1 MDDTSPRQDLP
12 HPAADVSIATRALGQ
27 IGMVTVVSGFKL
39 SCALFG
45 AGSQPGN
52 QAAYE
57 HVQIG
62 DLIKVPTSTT
72 TAFGFVD
79 SLALKDPTGG
89 SGRGVAIAEVELLGE
104 IIARTDGKPVVFSRG
119 ISVYPTLGAAVF
131 PASPHDLD
139 CIYSKPN
146 TPSLP
151 IGVLHQ
157 DPSKI
162 AYLISQEFLCKH
174 SAILGTTGS
183 GKSCSL
189 TVVLRSLL
197 NAHPNGHVVMLDPHG
212 EYSHAFGTM
221 AECINTH
228 NIELPYWL
236 MSAEEITEVLCSR
249 EPIARS
255 REANI
260 LKEAIIAAKMS
271 FLGEAHAD
279 AFVTVDTPTPYR
291 MPAVVKHISD
301 AMGKL
306 DKPDS
311 TLPYLRLIGTIEDLR
326 QDLRYAFMFPG
337 LTVRD
342 NLTEILSRLLRIPVN
357 GKPITIL
364 DISSVPSEIVNVVV
378 SLLCRLIF
386 DFAIWSHREHSV
398 PILLVCDEAHRYV
411 PNDASLGFEP
421 TRRSIARIAKEG
433 RKYGVS
439 CMVVSQRPVEVSET
453 ILSQCNN
460 FVILRLTNPID
471 QNYVRKLV
479 PDSFAGLVD
488 VLPALRQ
495 GEALIVGEAISM
507 PLRIQIDYPNPEPE
521 SADIKFYEK
530 WKRVKRAPRSRK
542 SWIVGGSRR
551 KCSGT
556 PGIRR
561 GFGMNHREF
570 CEGGAGC

>member
-1 MDDTSPRQDLP
+1 MMDDTSPRQDLP
-12 HPAADVSIATRALGQ
+12 RTAAGVSTAATPAQ

-45 AGSQPGN
+45 GGSQPGG

-57 HVQIG
+57 NVQIG
-62 DLIKVPTSTT
+62 DLIKVPTPTT

-79 SLALKDPTGG
+79 SLALRDPSGG
-89 SGRGVAIAEVELLGE
+89 NGRGTAIAEVELLGE
-104 IIARTDGKPVVFSRG
+104 IIPRTDGKPPAFSRG
-119 ISVYPTLGAAVF
+119 ISVYPTLGAAVYQS
-131 PASPHDLD
+131 SPHDLD

-146 TPSLP
+146 SPSLP

-157 DPSKI
+157 DPSKT

-212 EYSHAFGTM
+212 EYSHAFGNM

-260 LKEAIIAAKMS
+260 LKEAIIAAKQS
-271 FLGEAHAD
+271 FLGQGEGEV
-279 AFVTVDTPTPYR
+279 FLTVDTPTPYR

-311 TLPYLRLIGTIEDLR
+311 TLPYLRLMGTIEDLR

-342 NLTEILSRLLRIPVN
+342 NLTEILSRILRIPVS

-386 DFAIWSHREHSV
+386 DFAIWSHREKSV

-421 TRRSIARIAKEG
+421 TRRAIARIAKEG

-439 CMVVSQRPVEVSET
+439 LCLVTQRPSEISEA
-453 ILSQCNN
+453 ILSQCSTV
-460 FVILRLTNPID
+460 FAMRMTNDKD
-471 QNYVRKLV
+471 QNLVRRTL
-479 PDSFAGLVD
+479 PETAAGLLNT
-488 VLPALRQ
+488 LPTLRQ
-495 GEALIVGEAISM
+495 QEAIAVGEGVPHPMRIRFNDLERS
-507 PLRIQIDYPNPEPE
+507 LRPQ
-521 SADIKFYEK
+521 
-530 WKRVKRAPRSRK
+530 
-542 SWIVGGSRR
+542 GGSTNFP
-551 KCSGT
+551 KAWET
-556 PGIRR
+556 D
-561 GFGMNHREF
+561 H
-570 CEGGAGC
+570 EGLDFLTETIDRWRWHAH

>member
-1 MDDTSPRQDLP
+1 MMDDTSPRQDLP
-12 HPAADVSIATRALGQ
+12 RAAADVSVTSQVPGQ

-57 HVQIG
+57 RVQIG

-89 SGRGVAIAEVELLGE
+89 SGRGIAIAEVELLGE
-104 IIARTDGKPVVFSRG
+104 IIARTDGKPAVFSRG

-131 PASPHDLD
+131 QASPHDLD
-139 CIYSKPN
+139 CVYSKPN

-212 EYSHAFGTM
+212 EYSHAFGNM

-271 FLGEAHAD
+271 FLGEAHSD
-279 AFVTVDTPTPYR
+279 SFVTVDTPTPYR

-342 NLTEILSRLLRIPVN
+342 NLTEILSRLLRIPVS

-386 DFAIWSHREHSV
+386 DFAIWSHREHAV

-411 PNDASLGFEP
+411 PNDPTLGFEP

-439 CMVVSQRPVEVSET
+439 LCLVTQRPSEISEA
-453 ILSQCNN
+453 ILSQCSTV
-460 FVILRLTNPID
+460 FAMRMTNDKD
-471 QNYVRKLV
+471 QNLVRRTL
-479 PDSFAGLVD
+479 PETAAGLLNT
-488 VLPALRQ
+488 LPTLRQ
-495 GEALIVGEAISM
+495 QEAIAVGEGVPHPMRIRFNDLERS
-507 PLRIQIDYPNPEPE
+507 LRPQ
-521 SADIKFYEK
+521 
-530 WKRVKRAPRSRK
+530 
-542 SWIVGGSRR
+542 GGSTNFP
-551 KCSGT
+551 KAWET
-556 PGIRR
+556 D
-561 GFGMNHREF
+561 H
-570 CEGGAGC
+570 EGLDFLTQTVDRWRWHSH

>member
-1 MDDTSPRQDLP
+1 
-12 HPAADVSIATRALGQ
+12 
-27 IGMVTVVSGFKL
+27 MVTVVSGFKL

-45 AGSQPGN
+45 AGSESGK
-52 QAAYE
+52 QAAFE

-62 DLIKVPTSTT
+62 DLIKVPTGTT

-79 SLALKDPTGG
+79 SLALKDPSGG
-89 SGRGVAIAEVELLGE
+89 NGRGIAIAEVELLGE
-104 IIARTDGKPVVFSRG
+104 IIARTDGKPAAFSRG

-131 PASPHDLD
+131 QASPHDLD

-146 TPSLP
+146 SPSLP

-157 DPSKI
+157 DPSKT

-212 EYSHAFGTM
+212 EYSHAFGNM

-260 LKEAIIAAKMS
+260 LKEAVIAAKLS
-271 FLGEAHAD
+271 FLGDDSSET
-279 AFVTVDTPTPYR
+279 FVTVDTPTPYR

-301 AMGKL
+301 AMGRL

-311 TLPYLRLIGTIEDLR
+311 TLPYLRLMGTIEDLR
-326 QDLRYAFMFPG
+326 QDLRYQFMFPG

-386 DFAIWSHREHSV
+386 DFAIWSQREHAV
-398 PILLVCDEAHRYV
+398 PVLMVCDEAHRYV
-411 PNDASLGFEP
+411 PNDPTLGFEP
-421 TRRSIARIAKEG
+421 TRRAIARIAKEG

-439 CMVVSQRPVEVSET
+439 LCLVTQRPSEISEA
-453 ILSQCNN
+453 ILSQCSTV
-460 FVILRLTNPID
+460 FAMRMTNDKD
-471 QNYVRKLV
+471 QNLVRRTL
-479 PDSFAGLVD
+479 PETAAGLLNT
-488 VLPALRQ
+488 LPTLRQ
-495 GEALIVGEAISM
+495 QEAIAVGEGVPHPMRIRFNDLERS
-507 PLRIQIDYPNPEPE
+507 LRPQ
-521 SADIKFYEK
+521 
-530 WKRVKRAPRSRK
+530 
-542 SWIVGGSRR
+542 GGSTNFP
-551 KCSGT
+551 KAWET
-556 PGIRR
+556 D
-561 GFGMNHREF
+561 H
-570 CEGGAGC
+570 EGLDFLTQTVDRWRWHSH

>member
-1 MDDTSPRQDLP
+1 MMDDTSPRQDLSTASTGLSS
-12 HPAADVSIATRALGQ
+12 AANAPGR

-39 SCALFG
+39 SCMLFG
-45 AGSQPGN
+45 AGAQTGVQP
-52 QAAYE
+52 AYE

-62 DLIKVPTSTT
+62 DLIKVPTAATI
-72 TAFGFVD
+72 AFGFVD
-79 SLALKDPTGG
+79 SLALKDPAGG
-89 SGRGVAIAEVELLGE
+89 TGRGIATAEVELLGE
-104 IIARTDGKPVVFSRG
+104 IATRTDGKPPSFTRG
-119 ISVYPTLGAAVF
+119 ISVYPVLGAAVF
-131 PASPHDLD
+131 QASPNDLD
-139 CIYSKPN
+139 CIYRKPDS
-146 TPSLP
+146 PSLP
-151 IGVLHQ
+151 IGALHQ
-157 DPSKI
+157 DPSKT

-197 NAHPNGHVVMLDPHG
+197 SAHPNGHVVVLDPHG
-212 EYSHAFGTM
+212 EYGHAFGSM

-249 EPIARS
+249 EPISRS

-260 LKEAIIAAKMS
+260 LKEAIIAAKQS
-271 FLGEAHAD
+271 FLGESEGEV
-279 AFVTVDTPTPYR
+279 FLTVDTPTPYR

-311 TLPYLRLIGTIEDLR
+311 TLPYLRLMGTIEDLR

-342 NLTEILSRLLRIPVN
+342 NLTEILSRILRIPVS

-364 DISSVPSEIVNVVV
+364 DLSSVPSEIVNVVV

-386 DFAIWSHREHSV
+386 DFAIWSLREKSV

-421 TRRSIARIAKEG
+421 TRRAIARIAKEG

-439 CMVVSQRPVEVSET
+439 LCLVTQRPSEISEA
-453 ILSQCNN
+453 ILSQCSTV
-460 FVILRLTNPID
+460 FAMRMTNDKD
-471 QNYVRKLV
+471 QNLVRRTL
-479 PDSFAGLVD
+479 PETAAGLLNT
-488 VLPALRQ
+488 LPTLRQQEAIAVGEGVPHPMRIRFNDLERALRPQ
-495 GEALIVGEAISM
+495 
-507 PLRIQIDYPNPEPE
+507 
-521 SADIKFYEK
+521 
-530 WKRVKRAPRSRK
+530 
-542 SWIVGGSRR
+542 GGSTNFPMAWETDNQ
-551 KCSGT
+551 GV
-556 PGIRR
+556 
-561 GFGMNHREF
+561 EF
-570 CEGGAGC
+570 LTETIDRWRWHAH

>member
-1 MDDTSPRQDLP
+1 MDDTAPRTDLP
-12 HPAADVSIATRALGQ
+12 RASVGESTATHPPGR
-27 IGMVTVVSGFKL
+27 IGKVTVVSGFKL
-39 SCALFG
+39 SCVLFG
-45 AGSQPGN
+45 ADAQTGI

-57 HVQIG
+57 RVQIG

-79 SLALKDPTGG
+79 SLALQDSRDDGK
-89 SGRGVAIAEVELLGE
+89 SVAVAAVELLGE
-104 IIARTDGKPVVFSRG
+104 VIARSDGKPASFTRG
-119 ISVYPTLGAAVF
+119 ISVYPVLGAPVF
-131 PASPHDLD
+131 LAAPKDLD
-139 CIYSKPN
+139 SIYTKPSS
-146 TPSLP
+146 PSLP

-157 DPSKI
+157 DPSKT

-189 TVVLRSLL
+189 TVVLRALL
-197 NAHPNGHVVMLDPHG
+197 QSHPNGHVVVLDPHG
-212 EYSHAFGTM
+212 EYGHAFGNM

-228 NIELPYWL
+228 NVELPYWL
-236 MSAEEITEVLCSR
+236 MSAEEIIEVLCSR

-260 LKEAIIAAKMS
+260 LKEAIIAAKHS
-271 FLGEAHAD
+271 FRGEAAEES
-279 AFVTVDTPTPYR
+279 FITVDTPTPYR

-342 NLTEILSRLLRIPVN
+342 NLTEILSRILRIPVN

-364 DISSVPSEIVNVVV
+364 DISSVPSEVVNVVV

-386 DFAIWSHREHSV
+386 DFALWSEREKSV

-411 PNDASLGFEP
+411 PNDSSLGFEP
-421 TRRSIARIAKEG
+421 TRRAIARIAKEG

-439 CMVVSQRPVEVSET
+439 LCLVTQRPSEISEA
-453 ILSQCNN
+453 ILSQCSTV
-460 FVILRLTNPID
+460 FAMRMTNDKD
-471 QNYVRKLV
+471 QNLVRRTL
-479 PDSFAGLVD
+479 PETAAGLLST
-488 VLPALRQ
+488 LPTLRQ
-495 GEALIVGEAISM
+495 QEAIAVGEGVPHPMRIRFNDLDRS
-507 PLRIQIDYPNPEPE
+507 LRPQ
-521 SADIKFYEK
+521 
-530 WKRVKRAPRSRK
+530 
-542 SWIVGGSRR
+542 GGSTNFP
-551 KCSGT
+551 KAWETDNEGL
-556 PGIRR
+556 
-561 GFGMNHREF
+561 GFLTETVERWRWHSH
-570 CEGGAGC
+570 

>member
-1 MDDTSPRQDLP
+1 MDDTSPRQQVP
-12 HPAADVSIATRALGQ
+12 PASTDSSLARAPGQ

-39 SCALFG
+39 SCVLFG
-45 AGSQPGN
+45 PEAQSAAG
-52 QAAYE
+52 YE
-57 HVQIG
+57 RLQIG
-62 DLIKVPTSTT
+62 DLIKVPTATT

-79 SLALKDPTGG
+79 SMALKEAPS
-89 SGRGVAIAEVELLGE
+89 SGRRIAEVEVELLGE
-104 IIARTDGKPVVFSRG
+104 IVNRNDGKPATFSRG
-119 ISVYPTLGAAVF
+119 ISVYPVLGAAVF
-131 PASPHDLD
+131 QASPHDLD
-139 CIYSKPN
+139 CIYSKP
-146 TPSLP
+146 TAASLP

-212 EYSHAFGTM
+212 EYSHAFGSM

-260 LKEAIIAAKMS
+260 LKEAIIAAKHS
-271 FLGEAHAD
+271 FLGETGGEV
-279 AFVTVDTPTPYR
+279 FLTVDTPTPYR

-301 AMGKL
+301 AMGRL

-311 TLPYLRLIGTIEDLR
+311 TLPYLRLMNTIEDLR

-364 DISSVPSEIVNVVV
+364 DLSSVPSEIVNVVV

-386 DFAIWSHREHSV
+386 DFAIWSQREKSV

-411 PNDASLGFEP
+411 PNDNSLGFEP
-421 TRRSIARIAKEG
+421 TRRAIARIAKEG

-439 CMVVSQRPVEVSET
+439 LCLVTQRPSEISEA
-453 ILSQCNN
+453 ILSQCSTV
-460 FVILRLTNPID
+460 FAMRMTNDKD
-471 QNYVRKLV
+471 QNLVRRTL
-479 PDSFAGLVD
+479 PETAAGLLGT
-488 VLPALRQ
+488 LPTLRQ
-495 GEALIVGEAISM
+495 QEAIAVGEGVPHPMRIRFNDLERS
-507 PLRIQIDYPNPEPE
+507 LRPH
-521 SADIKFYEK
+521 
-530 WKRVKRAPRSRK
+530 
-542 SWIVGGSRR
+542 GGSTNFP
-551 KCSGT
+551 KAWET
-556 PGIRR
+556 D
-561 GFGMNHREF
+561 H
-570 CEGGAGC
+570 EGLDFLVETVDRWRWHSH

>member
-12 HPAADVSIATRALGQ
+12 RTAAGVSTAATPAQ

-45 AGSQPGN
+45 GGSQPGG

-57 HVQIG
+57 NVQIG
-62 DLIKVPTSTT
+62 DLIKVPTPTT

-79 SLALKDPTGG
+79 SLALRDPSGG
-89 SGRGVAIAEVELLGE
+89 NGRGTAIAEVELLGE
-104 IIARTDGKPVVFSRG
+104 IIPRTDGKPPAFSRG
-119 ISVYPTLGAAVF
+119 ISVYPTLGAAVYQS
-131 PASPHDLD
+131 SPHDLD

-146 TPSLP
+146 SPSLP

-157 DPSKI
+157 DPSKT

-212 EYSHAFGTM
+212 EYSHAFGNM

-260 LKEAIIAAKMS
+260 LKEAIIAAKQS
-271 FLGEAHAD
+271 FLGQGEGEV
-279 AFVTVDTPTPYR
+279 FLTVDTPTPYR

-311 TLPYLRLIGTIEDLR
+311 TLPYLRLMGTIEDLR

-342 NLTEILSRLLRIPVN
+342 NLTEILSRILRIPVS

-386 DFAIWSHREHSV
+386 DFAIWSHREKSV

-421 TRRSIARIAKEG
+421 TRRAIARIAKEG

-439 CMVVSQRPVEVSET
+439 LCLVTQRPSEISEA
-453 ILSQCNN
+453 ILSQCSTV
-460 FVILRLTNPID
+460 FAMRMTNDKD
-471 QNYVRKLV
+471 QNLVRRTL
-479 PDSFAGLVD
+479 PETAAGLLNT
-488 VLPALRQ
+488 LPTLRQ
-495 GEALIVGEAISM
+495 QEAIAVGEGVPHPMRIRFNDLERS
-507 PLRIQIDYPNPEPE
+507 LRPQ
-521 SADIKFYEK
+521 
-530 WKRVKRAPRSRK
+530 
-542 SWIVGGSRR
+542 GGSTNFP
-551 KCSGT
+551 KAWET
-556 PGIRR
+556 D
-561 GFGMNHREF
+561 H
-570 CEGGAGC
+570 EGLDFLTETIDRWRWHAH